1 MHSEQRSRRI
11 RWPLSVAL
19 PVGLAALAVA
29 GCGGSHSPT
38 TSTTAQ
44 SSGPKDGITAA
55 YQFSTCMRQH
65 GVTDFPDPRVTQ
77 RAGGTSVVVGVPAKD
92 AGTPTFKAAQKAC
105 QGILPPPE
113 SSAQQ
118 AQQEREHAQV
128 LLAFARC
135 LRGHGVPKFPDPD
148 SQGQL
153 SLQTVHAA
161 GVDLRAPVVL
171 TAARACVGV
180 THGAITMAQ
189 VEQAING
196 PH

>member
-1 MHSEQRSRRI
+1 M
-11 RWPLSVAL
+11 LAVAL
-19 PVGLAALAVA
+19 PAAVAAIAVA
-29 GCGGSHSPT
+29 GCGGSPSPT
-38 TSTTAQ
+38 TSTTGQ
-44 SSGPKDGITAA
+44 LKNGVSGA

-77 RAGGTSVVVGVPAKD
+77 RAGGTSVVAIGVPADD

-105 QGILPPPE
+105 QGILPAPE

-118 AQQEREHAQV
+118 ALQEHRQAQV
-128 LLAFARC
+128 LLAFTQC

-148 SQGQL
+148 SQGHL
-153 SLQTVHAA
+153 SLQAVEAA
-161 GVDLRAPVVL
+161 GVDLHAPVVL

-196 PH
+196 AH